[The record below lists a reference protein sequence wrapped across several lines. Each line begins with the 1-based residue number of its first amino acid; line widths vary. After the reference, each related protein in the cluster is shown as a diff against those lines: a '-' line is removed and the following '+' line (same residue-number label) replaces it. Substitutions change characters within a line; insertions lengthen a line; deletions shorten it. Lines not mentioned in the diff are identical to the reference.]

1 MSEPIPGDTLTL
13 NEHGCLLWVIG
24 ILDAGDTRDQ
34 LYEQTAE
41 LRVSHRRP
49 GSTKFAVPTGQR
61 RVDLRD
67 GPLDVTPW
75 AESKA
80 EALGHISVW
89 IADGLLRSIDFGWV
103 TDDWP
108 GFPLAHQLKVV

>member
-1 MSEPIPGDTLTL
+1 VSESIPGDTLTL

-24 ILDAGDTRDQ
+24 TLDAGDIRDR
-34 LYEQTAE
+34 LYEQTAV

-49 GSTKFAVPTGQR
+49 GSTDFAVPASQP

-75 AESKA
+75 AESAA
-80 EALGHISVW
+80 EVLGHISVW
-89 IADGLLRSIDFGWV
+89 IADGLLHSIDFGWV

-108 GFPLAHQLKVV
+108 GFPLAHQLKV